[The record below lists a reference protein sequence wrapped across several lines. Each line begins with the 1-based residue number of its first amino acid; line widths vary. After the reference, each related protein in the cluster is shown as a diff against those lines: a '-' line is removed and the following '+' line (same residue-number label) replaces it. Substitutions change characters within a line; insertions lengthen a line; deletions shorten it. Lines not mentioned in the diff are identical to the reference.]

1 MTDRLFQWNGRLST
15 ALMAVGLVTIGMWPD
30 APWAAWPVYLGLLM
44 LILTPV
50 SRVVVATARYAR
62 AGDRL
67 SALLT
72 VAILVVIA
80 LSAWAA
86 AAH

>member
-1 MTDRLFQWNGRLST
+1 MIDRLFEWNGRVST

-30 APWAAWPVYLGLLM
+30 APWAAWPVYVGLLM

-50 SRVVVATARYAR
+50 SRVVVATARYVR

-67 SALLT
+67 STLLT
-72 VAILVVIA
+72 AAILVVIA

-86 AAH
+86 AVH